1 MKALKVLK
9 MTILFTVFLFTSCK
23 NNDDDSQEKDI
34 TQQAQINFDAG
45 VALAKKYEFED
56 ALPYLLKSV
65 DQFEMARNFKMQTK
79 ALLQISL
86 AYHDFG
92 NYDKGIEYAYLAKKV
107 LDEHPQQTNKNHYW
121 YVYNDAGISY
131 DDSKRPQQA
140 IEEHFKALPFA
151 ADASDSSYS
160 YNNLGNTY
168 KKLNQ
173 LDKAEKY
180 FLLSLQNSN
189 YYSDDYHFAT
199 LHSNIVDI
207 ERLKKNYVLATK
219 HLDSAFHYAIKSRSP
234 EKLLD
239 IYYYSYQLKN
249 ETGDYHAAVNE
260 LNKYVSLKDS
270 LFTSEKNDAVLR
282 YQTKYETE
290 KKEKIIIEEKLVS
303 KQKNIWLV
311 VLGGS
316 IIIGLVVFRNF
327 RTKTIHKQQQLTLEN
342 QLLQEQAQSQIQQQR
357 LEISRD
363 LHDSLGAQLTFM
375 NSVLDSIKS
384 SASKLDEKTN
394 SKINTL
400 SDFSENSVSE
410 LKSVLWV
417 LNSNEILIQD
427 LKSKLLNFIK
437 NAGEAKEDL
446 RFSFNFDVKDN
457 FRLNSKQ
464 AVNLFRVSQE
474 IINNAMK
481 YAQASELNISV
492 QQSENLLRLHI
503 ADNGI
508 GFDLAKEKNKSFGL
522 TNIQKRINEINGSV
536 TIETIPQKGT
546 SFNIEIQLSV

>member
-1 MKALKVLK
+1 MKALQVLK

-34 TQQAQINFDAG
+34 NQQAQINFDAG
-45 VALAKKYEFED
+45 VALARKYEFED

-107 LDEHPQQTNKNHYW
+107 LDEHPQQTNKNYYW

-180 FLLSLQNSN
+180 FMLSLQNSN
-189 YYSDDYHFAT
+189 DFSDDYHFAT
-199 LHSNIVDI
+199 LHSNIMDI

-239 IYYYSYQLKN
+239 IHYYSYQLKN

-260 LNKYVSLKDS
+260 LNNYVSLKDS

-327 RTKTIHKQQQLTLEN
+327 RTKTRHKQQQLTLEN

-464 AVNLFRVSQE
+464 AINLFRVSQE

-481 YAQASELNISV
+481 YAQASELNIGV
-492 QQSENLLRLHI
+492 QQSENVLRLQI

>member
-1 MKALKVLK
+1 MKALQVLK
-9 MTILFTVFLFTSCK
+9 MTILFIVFLFTSCK

-34 TQQAQINFDAG
+34 NQQAQINFDAG
-45 VALAKKYEFED
+45 VALARKYEFED

-107 LDEHPQQTNKNHYW
+107 LDEHPQQTNKNYYW

-180 FLLSLQNSN
+180 FMLSLQNSN
-189 YYSDDYHFAT
+189 DFSDDYHFAT
-199 LHSNIVDI
+199 LHSNIMDI

-239 IYYYSYQLKN
+239 IHYYSYQLKN

-260 LNKYVSLKDS
+260 LNNYVSLKDS

-327 RTKTIHKQQQLTLEN
+327 RTKTRHKQQQLTLEN

-464 AVNLFRVSQE
+464 AINLFRVSQE

-481 YAQASELNISV
+481 YAQASELNIGV
-492 QQSENLLRLHI
+492 QQSENVLRLQI
-503 ADNGI
+503 SDNGI